1 VGWYPRLA
9 GFALLLA
16 LAACTRLPAVESPAP
31 TAPPGV
37 TVTATST
44 TPATPQ
50 PPTALPAAITQPPSV
65 EPPPDTPTSQ
75 VNTQL
80 PAAQSA
86 AWELLTDGLLRP
98 VAIVDPGDSSG
109 RLFIVEQPG
118 VIRIYQAGS
127 LLPEPFLDIRPQVG
141 SRGNEQG
148 LLGLAFHPAYAQKG
162 LFYVNYTDLNGDT
175 VVARFAVSSQDADRA
190 EAGSEQQ
197 LLFVR
202 QPYPNHNGGSVVF
215 GPDGYLYLGLGDG
228 GSGGDPQG
236 NGQSLDTLLGK
247 ILRIDVDSGS
257 PYAIPAGNP
266 YAAPQAP
273 EIWAYGLRNPWRFS
287 FDRLT
292 GDLYVADVGQNQ
304 WEEVNYLPA
313 GSPPGANFG
322 WNYREGLHPYEGTPP
337 DGSVLIDPVA
347 EYDHAQGCS
356 VSGGYV
362 YRGEELP
369 AWQGVYLYGD
379 FCSGKIWGLLR
390 DASGAWQNE
399 VLFETGR
406 NISSFG
412 EDAAG
417 ELYLTDL
424 NGAIYRLKA
433 RP

>member
-1 VGWYPRLA
+1 
-9 GFALLLA
+9 
-16 LAACTRLPAVESPAP
+16 
-31 TAPPGV
+31 
-37 TVTATST
+37 
-44 TPATPQ
+44 
-50 PPTALPAAITQPPSV
+50 
-65 EPPPDTPTSQ
+65 
-75 VNTQL
+75 
-80 PAAQSA
+80 
-86 AWELLTDGLLRP
+86 
-98 VAIVDPGDSSG
+98 VAIVDPGDNSG

-118 VIRIYQAGS
+118 VIRIYQAGR
-127 LLPEPFLDIRPQVG
+127 LLSEPFLDIRQQVG

-148 LLGLAFHPAYAQKG
+148 LLGLAFHPAYAQNG

-190 EAGSEQQ
+190 DAGSEQQ

-236 NGQSLDTLLGK
+236 SGQSLDTPLGK

-266 YAAPQAP
+266 FSAPQAP

-337 DGSVLIDPVA
+337 GSSVLIDPVA

-356 VSGGYV
+356 VTGGYV

-379 FCSGKIWGLLR
+379 FCSGIIWGLVR
-390 DASGAWQNE
+390 DASGAWQKQ